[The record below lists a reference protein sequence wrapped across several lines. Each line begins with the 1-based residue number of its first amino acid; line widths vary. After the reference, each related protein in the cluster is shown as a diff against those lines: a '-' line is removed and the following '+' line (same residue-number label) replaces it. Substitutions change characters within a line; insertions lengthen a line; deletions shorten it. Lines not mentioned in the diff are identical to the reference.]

1 MDKALQQTLQL
12 LKKLEEKV
20 RDEDLLKAFKDLV
33 LHLEDWQAQLHRYE
47 MIADATDSGFWELDL
62 EVGKA
67 WRNRQWL
74 DMLGYPELST
84 RTNLDL
90 WLEFIHPDDR
100 EDLEKKVNALKS
112 GTLNQFE
119 GEYRLLTA
127 DKGYIWVLDKGEVTS
142 WFPNG
147 QPKKIS
153 GIQTDITNLKESEDT
168 VTRLFEVLEQAPD
181 FVSYADRRGKIIYM
195 NKALRDFMGY
205 QSGTWQETVLAI
217 HLHTAEEQKKLIEQ
231 HIPAA
236 KKLGSWTGE
245 SEIINRK
252 GEIVPVSQT
261 MVCHHNDKGEIKYF
275 STIMRDISEQQ
286 KILSALQESEELFRT
301 LAETSQATIFLHDGN
316 NLVYHNK
323 ALEIITGY
331 SSEDLRGKSI
341 WEFVYQGDFDLVQ
354 SRAQARLDGMSV
366 SSRYEFR
373 IVRKDREVRWLDFA
387 TNVVDIKGQRLIM
400 GLALDITDKK
410 LVERKLAESE
420 ERFKSFAQALP
431 EIVIESDQE
440 GRIMFANQ
448 RGQELFGISMESLE
462 QDFSIFDFIIPE
474 HHARVKKDLH
484 LLITTGFNKP
494 EEYVLIKPDGTTF
507 PVLASSRI
515 ILHEGTPVG
524 FRTIIV
530 DISERKQLERLVR
543 QSERN
548 LYEILEN
555 SGEAYALFNENATII
570 NHNSIFE
577 KAVEEL
583 HGIKNLEGLGF
594 RELVNP
600 HHWEKWLPIASAVQN
615 GEHYEDVQLLQL
627 GQKQIYVQLNL
638 FPVITDSK
646 PYKFVFKAQNIT
658 EQIKYKNYLE
668 TQEKLL
674 EGINKATF
682 ELITQAEPDVAIQ
695 NFLEQAGKAFG
706 VDRSYLFI
714 NYINEEGVLCTRQT
728 HEWTVVPEISV
739 MDYEI
744 IQEIPY
750 MDSDLLPLLQRL
762 QNKIPYY
769 GIVRKLPDDSVR
781 EILEAQDI
789 KSVILFPV
797 FTHDSLYGF
806 YGFDDCTRERVWTNA
821 DINMMGSMANAFGAF
836 LERMSII
843 DELKKA
849 KEQAEEAAREKGNF
863 LSTMS
868 HEIRTPMNSI
878 IGMSEILL
886 YEDPRSD
893 QIENLN
899 ILNFSAKNLLSLINN
914 ILDFSKIEAGKL
926 KLEESPFN
934 LLELLQSL
942 IKTFKVHTERKGLQL
957 ILDADEEI
965 NCHFLAD
972 KTRLAQI
979 LNNLL
984 SNATKFTKK
993 GHIKLAC
1000 KVIDADEGA
1009 ARIYFAVEDTGPG
1022 IPKDQIETIFERFTQ
1037 LQQDS
1042 DTSDQGSGLG
1052 LAITQKLLSF
1062 FKGTI
1067 DLKSTP
1073 GKGSTFSF
1081 VLDLPKILQG
1091 KAYSPRPS
1099 ARSMLESQVYGKKVL
1114 LAEDNKVNQ
1123 IVASKFLSNWGMLC
1137 FIANHG
1143 EEALE
1148 ILENEPI
1155 DVILMDLQ
1163 MPVMDGYEA
1172 SVKVRTHEREEI
1184 RALPII
1190 ALTAATLNEEEV
1202 KTRLAGMDFYLT
1214 KPFDPDELLQTLAGI
1229 FNPAYEN
1236 GKIVASKNHDTSTS
1250 SFFNPNLSFYRKM
1263 GENSNVFMQNV
1274 ISELLSTTQSLKK
1287 EYTSALRTNNHK
1299 AISEIRHRIYPD
1311 MVQME
1316 AMPLYYLMEEGKVIA
1331 QHLEESKKHRHLEKF
1346 NAMLSHLIEFLQT
1359 ENKNYENEPKR

>member
-1 MDKALQQTLQL
+1 MNKEFNQIVGR

-20 RDEDLLKAFKDLV
+20 RDEDLHETFRELV
-33 LHLEDWQAQLHRYE
+33 LHLEGWQAQLHRYE

-62 EVGKA
+62 EAGKA

-84 RTNLDL
+84 RTDLDL

-100 EDLEKKVNALKS
+100 GELEKKVNALKS
-112 GTLNQFE
+112 GKLEQFQ

-127 DKGYIWVLDKGEVTS
+127 HKGYIWLLDRGEVTS
-142 WFPNG
+142 WFSNG
-147 QPKKIS
+147 LPRKIS

-181 FVSYADRRGKIIYM
+181 FVSYADLRGKVIYM

-205 QSGTWQETVLAI
+205 EGGTWQENLLAI
-217 HLHTAEEQKKLIEQ
+217 HLHTAEHQQRLVDS
-231 HIPAA
+231 HIPLA
-236 KKLGSWTGE
+236 KKNGSWTGE
-245 SEIINRK
+245 SEIINKK
-252 GEIVPVSQT
+252 GQVLPVSQT
-261 MVCHHNDKGEIKYF
+261 MVCHLDEKGEIKYF
-275 STIMRDISEQQ
+275 STIMRDISEQK
-286 KILSALQESEELFRT
+286 KILQALQESEELFRA
-301 LAETSQATIFLHDGN
+301 LAETSQATIFLHDGEY
-316 NLVYHNK
+316 LVYHNK
-323 ALEIITGY
+323 ALEKITGY
-331 SSEDLRGKSI
+331 TSEDLKQKSI
-341 WEFVYQGDFDLVQ
+341 WEFVYEEDFDLVQ
-354 SRAQARLDGMSV
+354 SRALARLEGMTV
-366 SSRYEFR
+366 STRYEFR
-373 IVRKDREVRWLDFA
+373 IVRKDGDVRWLDFA
-387 TNVVDIKGQRLIM
+387 TNVIDVRGQRLIM

-410 LVERKLAESE
+410 LVERKLSESE

-431 EIVIESDQE
+431 EIVIESDPE
-440 GRIMFANQ
+440 GRIIFANQ
-448 RGQELFGISMESLE
+448 RGQEIFGISMERLE
-462 QDFSIFDFIIPE
+462 QDFTIFDFIIPE
-474 HHARVKKDLH
+474 YHNRVKKDLH

-494 EEYVLIKPDGTTF
+494 EEYVLLKPNGTMF

-515 ILHEGTPVG
+515 ILREGIPVG

-530 DISERKQLERLVR
+530 DISERKQLERLLR
-543 QSERN
+543 QSEQN

-555 SGEAYALFNENATII
+555 SGEAYALFDEFGTII

-577 KAVEEL
+577 NAVDEL
-583 HGIKNLEGLGF
+583 HGIKNLEGLSF
-594 RELVNP
+594 KDLVNP
-600 HHWEKWLPIASAVQN
+600 ENWQKWLPIAEAVRH
-615 GEHYEDVQLLQL
+615 GENYEDVQLLQL
-627 GQKQIYVQLNL
+627 GHKQIYIQLSL
-638 FPVITDSK
+638 FPVVTESK

-674 EGINKATF
+674 EGVNKATF
-682 ELITQAEPDVAIQ
+682 ELITQSEPDIAIQ
-695 NFLEQAGKAFG
+695 NFLEQAGRAFG

-714 NYINEEGVLCTRQT
+714 NYINEEGLLCTRQT

-750 MDSDLLPLLQRL
+750 MGSDLLPLLQRL
-762 QNKIPYY
+762 QDKIPYY
-769 GIVRKLPDDSVR
+769 GIVRKLPDQAVR
-781 EILEAQDI
+781 EILEVQDV

-806 YGFDDCTRERVWTNA
+806 YGFDDCTRERVWSNA

-849 KEQAEEAAREKGNF
+849 KEQAEEAAREKSNF

-886 YEDPRSD
+886 FEDPRPE
-893 QIENLN
+893 QEENLN

-926 KLEESPFN
+926 KLEGTPFN
-934 LLELLQSL
+934 LQDLLQSL
-942 IKTFKVHTERKGLQL
+942 IKTFQVHTERKGLKL
-957 ILDADEEI
+957 FLEADEGI
-965 NCHFLAD
+965 NTQFLAD
-972 KTRLAQI
+972 KTRLGQI

-984 SNATKFTKK
+984 SNATKFTRK
-993 GHIKLAC
+993 GQVKLVC
-1000 KVIDADEGA
+1000 KILDAEGGA
-1009 ARIYFAVEDTGPG
+1009 ARLYFAVEDTGPG
-1022 IPKDQIETIFERFTQ
+1022 IPDDQLDSIFERFTQ
-1037 LQQDS
+1037 LQH
-1042 DTSDQGSGLG
+1042 DTDTPDQGSGLG
-1052 LAITQKLLSF
+1052 LAITQKLLSLF
-1062 FKGTI
+1062 
-1067 DLKSTP
+1067 KSTIEVQSKP

-1081 VLDLPKILQG
+1081 ILDLPIINPDN
-1091 KAYSPRPS
+1091 SSTPRLS
-1099 ARSMLESQVYGKKVL
+1099 SRSLLEIQVYGKKVL
-1114 LAEDNKVNQ
+1114 LVEDNKVNQ
-1123 IVASKFLSNWGMLC
+1123 IVASKFLTNWGMIC

-1143 EEALE
+1143 KEALE
-1148 ILENEPI
+1148 ILENDPI

-1172 SVKVRTHEREEI
+1172 SSRVRAHESETI
-1184 RALPII
+1184 RNLPII

-1202 KTRLAGMDFYLT
+1202 KTRLAGMDFFLT
-1214 KPFDPDELLQTLAGI
+1214 KPFDPDELLHTLAGV

-1236 GKIVASKNHDTSTS
+1236 GKVVTSRNYETTNS
-1250 SFFNPNLSFYRKM
+1250 SLFNPNLSFYKKM
-1263 GENSNVFMQNV
+1263 GHDSKGFMQNV
-1274 ISELLSTTQSLKK
+1274 IKELLSATQTLKK
-1287 EYTSALRTNNHK
+1287 EYASALRSNNHK
-1299 AISEIRHRIYPD
+1299 VISEIRHRIYPD

-1316 AMPLYYLMEEGKVIA
+1316 AMPLYYLMEEGKTIA

-1346 NAMLSHLIEFLQT
+1346 NAMLNDLMEFLQT
-1359 ENKNYENEPKR
+1359 ESNNYDEES